1 MRFLK
6 LAAASLILTFP
17 TVLAAT
23 PAPRAQALL
32 LDRSPVRAA
41 ALPERALRSS
51 GVEGRFNSAALDAGR
66 ITLQLADGRMAVAV
80 RQQEFVGRRGE
91 RSWLGQFEGYPGS
104 LFSVTSYRGNVHG
117 FMHRGAEVYEVES
130 IGGGRVRFYRV
141 DESFFAPEGD
151 PMVSPATTD
160 ADTSATESAASV
172 AEPVTQDL
180 LVVYTPA
187 AVSWSGGEANLQTRI
202 VNAVAA
208 ANAGYQNSEVG
219 IHLNLVG
226 MAVTH
231 YQETGSMQDA
241 LARLRSIGDGYMDDV
256 HALRNALNA
265 DLVSLVTLDTDYC
278 GYAYINPDA
287 TGAFSVVLP
296 TCFSSHTLAH
306 EIGHNQG
313 NAHDQAN
320 AKGSP
325 GAFAYSYGYRTCDHP
340 ELANGQS
347 FRTVMSY
354 SCTGERVNY
363 FSNPRVLFNGAA
375 QTGIDHDLDPRRAAD
390 NARSMNETAP
400 LVAAFRGGAAA
411 PPAAPTALA
420 GVAVSPTRVDLTWFD
435 NAGDESGY
443 RLERATTGDYAVVAT
458 LPAGTTFFSH
468 TGLEAG
474 QSYSFRIVAYNAAGS
489 SGYSNAVQVTTPG
502 ISPTPDAPAPA
513 SVSWDA
519 ATAMASVTWMD
530 VSHEES
536 YEVVRDTWHPKKG
549 AWTSTV
555 TMLVGAD
562 LNTLAEELSSGT
574 YRYRVRALGSG
585 GDSAFVAVS
594 CAGVTGCGA
603 TAGAGTSAFTVAVGS
618 SGRKW

>member
-1 MRFLK
+1 MRFLT
-6 LAAASLILTFP
+6 LVVAALSLTCSAV
-17 TVLAAT
+17 TSAA
-23 PAPRAQALL
+23 PAPRAAALI
-32 LDRSPVRAA
+32 LDRAPARAA
-41 ALPERALRSS
+41 ALPARALPAS

-66 ITLQLADGRMAVAV
+66 IALPLADGRVAVAV
-80 RQQEFVGRRGE
+80 RQHEFVGRRGE
-91 RSWLGQFEGYPGS
+91 RSWLGQFEGQPGS

-117 FMHRGAEVYEVES
+117 FMHRGAEVYEIES

-141 DESFFAPEGD
+141 DDASFAPEGD
-151 PMVSPATTD
+151 PQASSSTAL
-160 ADTSATESAASV
+160 ADGSLPVAAAS
-172 AEPVTQDL
+172 AGEPVTQDL

-187 AVSWSGGEANLQTRI
+187 AVSWSGGEANLQTRV
-202 VNAVAA
+202 VNAIAA

-226 MAVTH
+226 MAVTQ

-241 LARLRSIGDGYMDDV
+241 LARLRSTTDGYMDDV
-256 HALRNALNA
+256 HALRDALNA
-265 DLVSLVTLDTDYC
+265 DLVALVTLDTDYC

-306 EIGHNQG
+306 EIGHIQG
-313 NAHDQAN
+313 NAHDQGN

-375 QTGIDHDLDPRRAAD
+375 QTGIDHDLDPRQAAD

-400 LVAAFRGGAAA
+400 LVGAFRGGAAA
-411 PPAAPTALA
+411 PPAAPSALS
-420 GVAVSPTRVDLTWFD
+420 GVAVSSSRIDLSWVD
-435 NAGDESGY
+435 NAHDESGY
-443 RLERATTGDYAVVAT
+443 RLERASTGDYAVVAT
-458 LPAGTTFFSH
+458 LPAGATSFSH
-468 TGLEAG
+468 TGLESG
-474 QSYSFRIVAYNAAGS
+474 QSYSYRVVAFNAAGN
-489 SGYSNAVQVTTPG
+489 SGYSNAVLVSTPVV
-502 ISPTPDAPAPA
+502 SPAPDAPAPA
-513 SVSWDA
+513 SVSWTADS
-519 ATAMASVTWMD
+519 ATATVTWMD
-530 VSHEES
+530 VSHEDS
-536 YEVVRDTWHPKKG
+536 YEVVRDTWHPKRA

-555 TMLVGAD
+555 TMVVGAD
-562 LNTLAEELSSGT
+562 LGTLAEELSSGT

-594 CAGVTGCGA
+594 CAGVSGCGA
-603 TAGAGTSAFTVAVGS
+603 TAGAGATAFTVSVGS